1 VPPTVAP
8 HPWLR
13 RLVLANLVLE
23 VLIVVTGG
31 LVRLTG
37 SGLGC
42 PTWPQCVPGSY
53 TPVAHQAQGWHK
65 YIEFGNRTMTSA
77 VSIAAV
83 LVIVALFVWARD
95 RRRLRRPAY
104 LVLAGV
110 AAQAVIGGITVLTGL
125 NPAIVAGHF
134 LVSMVLVAASTVLLV
149 RVEEGDGPAVPLAR
163 REIRV
168 LARVTAVLAGI
179 ILVLGTVVTGSGP
192 HSGDAAHPARLAVD
206 PRSASWLHADAVMLF
221 VGLVVAGL
229 LAVRLT
235 GVGRRAT
242 RAWTVLLGVTLGQG
256 VVGYVQYF
264 TGLPWVVVL
273 VHMLGA
279 SLLVVAMVHAVLS
292 LRERPVVPQLVPQA
306 AAGVDRSAVTSS

>member
-1 VPPTVAP
+1 MPNSARP

-13 RLVLANLVLE
+13 RLIVLNLVVE

-53 TPVAHQAQGWHK
+53 TPVPHQAQGWHK
-65 YIEFGNRTMTSA
+65 YIEFGNRTMTSV
-77 VSIAAV
+77 VSVAAV

-95 RRRLRRPAY
+95 RPRLRRPAY

-110 AAQAVIGGITVLTGL
+110 VTQAVIGGITVLTGL

-149 RVEEGDGPAVPLAR
+149 RVDEGDGPRVPLAR
-163 REIRV
+163 QEIRV
-168 LARVTAVLAGI
+168 LSRVTAALAGI
-179 ILVLGTVVTGSGP
+179 ILVLGTIVTGSGP
-192 HSGDAAHPARLAVD
+192 HSGDANEPARLAVD
-206 PRSASWLHADAVMLF
+206 PRSASWLHADSVMLF

-235 GVGRRAT
+235 AVGARAT

-264 TGLPWVVVL
+264 TGLPWAVVL

-279 SLLVVAMVHAVLS
+279 SLLVVALVYAVLS
-292 LRERPVVPQLVPQA
+292 LRERPAVPQTAHPAEHRSGRSTVAQA
-306 AAGVDRSAVTSS
+306 

>member
-1 VPPTVAP
+1 VPPSAAP

-13 RLVLANLVLE
+13 RLVVANLEFE

-65 YIEFGNRTMTSA
+65 YIEFGNRTMTSV
-77 VSIAAV
+77 VSVAAV

-95 RRRLRRPAY
+95 RPRLRRPAY

-110 AAQAVIGGITVLTGL
+110 ALQAVIGGITVLTGL

-134 LVSMVLVAASTVLLV
+134 LVSMLLVAASTLLLV
-149 RVEEGDGPAVPLAR
+149 RIDEGDAAPVPLAR

-168 LARVTAVLAGI
+168 LAAVTTALAAV
-179 ILVLGTVVTGSGP
+179 ILVLGTIVTGSGP
-192 HSGDAAHPARLAVD
+192 HSGDADQPARLAVD
-206 PRSASWLHADAVMLF
+206 PRAVSWLHADAVMLF
-221 VGLVVAGL
+221 VGLVVAVL

-235 GVGRRAT
+235 GVGTRAA
-242 RAWTVLLGVTLGQG
+242 RAWTVLLAVTLAQG

-264 TGLPWVVVL
+264 TGLPWAVVL

-279 SLLVVAMVHAVLS
+279 SLLVVALVRAVLS
-292 LRERPVVPQLVPQA
+292 LRERPVVRHVARSAEQP
-306 AAGVDRSAVTSS
+306 AGRSAVPQT